1 MKIIDE
7 KEFDLLINS
16 SKKPLVVDFFATW
29 CGPCRM
35 LTQVLEDIEQK
46 HGDKIE
52 IVKVDVDD
60 SFNLAK
66 RFGIMS
72 VPTILLFEN
81 GNMRDKMVGY
91 RSVEDFEE
99 FLLPFIQ

>member
-1 MKIIDE
+1 MRIIDE